1 MHESS
6 EKESI
11 DPALQALRRRRRDI
25 SATVHVP
32 QLDDDLATEPLET
45 QASSHPMGDSEFERS
60 THQLKA
66 AGQPQD
72 DPAEKMSENRT
83 YRWKMPTKLMGVLS
97 AILILSI
104 GWMLLN
110 PRSAPLTE
118 GDANDNPATTV
129 VSEPDRRPEGSA
141 SSKNRS
147 YERVPAHETTANTV
161 TEKNEVWVH
170 VAGSVVNPGVYQ
182 LPSDARVSQAIEK
195 AGGAARSADL
205 NKINLASGVL
215 DGSQIYIPA
224 QGETVTPDSANS
236 AAAPTGATQ
245 PSNPTES
252 TTVNINTATAEQLQQ
267 LPRVGPKLAQKII
280 DHRTNNGPFTS
291 LEDLD
296 DVPGIGEAMMSSL
309 EPLVAFS

>member
-1 MHESS
+1 MHVSF

-25 SATVHVP
+25 SATVLVP
-32 QLDDDLATEPLET
+32 QLDDEAITEPIDT
-45 QASSHPMGDSEFERS
+45 QVSSHPSGDSEFERS
-60 THQLKA
+60 THQLRA
-66 AGQPQD
+66 AGQPLD
-72 DPAEKMSENRT
+72 DPAEKISEHRT

-97 AILILSI
+97 ALLLLSI

-110 PRSAPLTE
+110 PRSAPITE
-118 GDANDNPATTV
+118 VDATGNPATPV
-129 VSEPDRRPEGSA
+129 VTEPDRHAEESTSPQ
-141 SSKNRS
+141 NRS
-147 YERVPAHETTANTV
+147 AEQAPSRQASATSAID
-161 TEKNEVWVH
+161 KKEVWVH
-170 VAGSVVNPGVYQ
+170 VAGSVVKPGVYQ

-205 NKINLASGVL
+205 NKINLASGIV

-224 QGETVTPDSANS
+224 QGEQALSDSASS
-236 AAAPTGATQ
+236 ATEPAGVAQ
-245 PSNPTES
+245 SSSPTES
-252 TTVNINTATAEQLQQ
+252 ATVNINTASSEQLQQ

-280 DHRTNNGPFTS
+280 DHRTKNGPFTS